1 MPTKIRPKP
10 RPIEV
15 LRRIYMRAEQ
25 DILNEILRKNAQGY
39 VDYAETAAMERV
51 QAILQGMI
59 DDSWEYVPKVIN
71 KPFEAN
77 LSRTGYSNAKALMST
92 QTIVVEQLIQNLMG
106 EIIDSTNVAFNS
118 ARNLYQIARLDSD
131 IYRQTAATTVAYTE
145 ALGKGAFYAGQS
157 MEAAIRNHGITGF
170 VDKRGRQWNLTDYCS
185 MATRT
190 TAHQAEVSAVLTRD
204 DHDLYQIVKI
214 GSTCPICAPLE
225 GRVYSKSG
233 MNPNYPPLSL
243 AFGKIDPVGGDD
255 LSNTFLCIHPNCL
268 VPGGSVLGEGVVA
281 ESRRLYSGEVIT
293 LKTSSGNEITVT
305 PNHPILTDRGFIEA
319 KRLVE
324 GDKIIEASSKYT
336 SFFGEAPNDIDVPT
350 VVNEK
355 LHTFLKSF
363 GGASRC
369 VKGSSVQFHGDGG
382 SDSEINIILSDALR
396 AYKRQVAINDKIVK
410 KLFPSSELG
419 MIKLLSDSPL
429 AKVFVGALF
438 TLDGF
443 VGGFGNIR
451 AVKRIAVYLEKLSN
465 LRLRATTHFS
475 DFYKGITLIVKL
487 KKMLKLFFVRLFELF
502 GNIIKAFSSGA
513 SRKNDS
519 EFLFD
524 SSKNTN
530 REIKF
535 SAEFCTSE
543 SSLVSR
549 IEELLSNDGLVVS
562 CLTHKETSFYN
573 GYVYNFET
581 KYGYYAYNN
590 IITHN
595 CYHSI
600 VKYTEAGKTD
610 KQIQKMRDFSNPET
624 NPLDVDPRSKK
635 QIEAYQTKE
644 RNRAQL
650 RNDIKQMHNYRD
662 VLGSEVPKDI
672 TRFRKLK
679 YEQPDKWAEIKSEY
693 RKTLNAMNKAAE
705 E

>member
-243 AFGKIDPVGGDD
+243 AFGKIDPNGGDD
-255 LSNTFLCIHPNCL
+255 LSNTFLTIHPQCL
-268 VPGGSVLGEGVVA
+268 
-281 ESRRLYSGEVIT
+281 
-293 LKTSSGNEITVT
+293 
-305 PNHPILTDRGFIEA
+305 H
-319 KRLVE
+319 
-324 GDKIIEASSKYT
+324 
-336 SFFGEAPNDIDVPT
+336 
-350 VVNEK
+350 
-355 LHTFLKSF
+355 
-363 GGASRC
+363 
-369 VKGSSVQFHGDGG
+369 
-382 SDSEINIILSDALR
+382 
-396 AYKRQVAINDKIVK
+396 
-410 KLFPSSELG
+410 
-419 MIKLLSDSPL
+419 
-429 AKVFVGALF
+429 
-438 TLDGF
+438 
-443 VGGFGNIR
+443 
-451 AVKRIAVYLEKLSN
+451 
-465 LRLRATTHFS
+465 
-475 DFYKGITLIVKL
+475 
-487 KKMLKLFFVRLFELF
+487 
-502 GNIIKAFSSGA
+502 
-513 SRKNDS
+513 
-519 EFLFD
+519 
-524 SSKNTN
+524 
-530 REIKF
+530 
-535 SAEFCTSE
+535 
-543 SSLVSR
+543 SLVR
-549 IEELLSNDGLVVS
+549 
-562 CLTHKETSFYN
+562 
-573 GYVYNFET
+573 
-581 KYGYYAYNN
+581 
-590 IITHN
+590 
-595 CYHSI
+595 
-600 VKYTEAGKTD
+600 YTEAGKTD